1 MNEPHPPFAG
11 VIFDMDGVLCLSEP
25 FIAEAGCRMFAEAH
39 GVAVR
44 PEDFVPFVGTGEDR
58 FLGGVAE
65 KYGVT
70 LSMPRDKERTYA
82 IYLEIIRG
90 RLQPL
95 PGVREFIAG
104 CRRRGLRLAVATSA
118 DRVKMDGNLREI
130 GLPAETF
137 DACVTGSEIV
147 HKKPNPEIFLRAAEK
162 LALPPTRCLVI
173 EDAPNGVAAGKA
185 AGSRCLGLT
194 TSFDNATL
202 TKAGADWIAPDL
214 ARVPATLFEA

>member
-1 MNEPHPPFAG
+1 MNEPHQPFAG

-39 GVAVR
+39 GIAVR
-44 PEDFVPFVGTGEDR
+44 PEDFVPFVGMGEDR
-58 FLGGVAE
+58 FLGGVAA
-65 KYGVT
+65 KYSVT

-82 IYLEIIRG
+82 IYLDIIKG

-95 PGVREFIAG
+95 PGVREFIAD
-104 CRRRGLRLAVATSA
+104 CRRRGLCLAVATSA

-130 GLPAETF
+130 GLPADTF

-162 LALPPTRCLVI
+162 LVLPPGRCLVI

-194 TSFDNATL
+194 TSFDAATL

-214 ARVPATLFEA
+214 ARVPTEVFGG